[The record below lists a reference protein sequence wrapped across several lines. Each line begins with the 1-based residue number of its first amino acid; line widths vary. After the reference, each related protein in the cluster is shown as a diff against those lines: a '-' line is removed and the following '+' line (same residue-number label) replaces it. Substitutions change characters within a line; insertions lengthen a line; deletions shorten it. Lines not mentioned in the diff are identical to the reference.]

1 MGYVMETKFI
11 NHRVDGTALQLI
23 LVRYARR
30 LIGDQKAAE
39 HIVLYLLIDQHEYGI
54 LDGSRKVRL
63 ELKEELCLRCFRYR
77 QLQIF
82 DRPVIK
88 LPLKKNTLSKN

>member
-1 MGYVMETKFI
+1 METESS
-11 NHRVDGTALQLI
+11 NHRVDITPLQSL
-23 LVRYARR
+23 LERYARR

-39 HIVLYLLIDQHEYGI
+39 GIVLYLLIDQHEYGI
-54 LDGSRKVRL
+54 VDGSRKVRL

-88 LPLKKNTLSKN
+88 RQLHKNHSLNG